1 MKKQWRAIALDETEY
16 WIDERLRKLCDKIYG
31 VYAYNP
37 NVAVHCC
44 EITPSYELMWIGTVP
59 CYDYGKLT
67 EEDRD
72 YVFDTIL
79 EGERYQEPFIY
90 MHCEQVE
97 KHKHIL
103 LGPETTLPKKEMSD
117 KDLEDAIRGMWW
129 NGGWMEGKLWEKG
142 ITR

>member
-16 WIDERLRKLCDKIYG
+16 WIDDRLRKLCDKIYG

-37 NVAVHCC
+37 NIAYHLC
-44 EITPSYELMWIGTVP
+44 EFTPSYELMWIGTVP
-59 CYDYGKLT
+59 CYDYEKLT

-79 EGERYQEPFIY
+79 QGDRYSESFTN
-90 MHCEQVE
+90 MHCDDVE

-103 LGPETTLPKKEMSD
+103 LGPETALPKKDMDNKNVEEMIFEMWDSGW
-117 KDLEDAIRGMWW
+117 LE
-129 NGGWMEGKLWEKG
+129 NELYMEGLLQ
-142 ITR
+142 